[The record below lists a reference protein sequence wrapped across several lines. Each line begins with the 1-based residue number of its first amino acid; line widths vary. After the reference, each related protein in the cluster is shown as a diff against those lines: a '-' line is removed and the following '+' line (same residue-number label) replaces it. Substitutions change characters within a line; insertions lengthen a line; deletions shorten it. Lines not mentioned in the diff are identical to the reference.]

1 MDADVVVVGAGA
13 AGLAAARSLA
23 NRSLKVVLLEARDRI
38 GGRVWS
44 HQAPHVAPPAEMGAE
59 FIHGPAEHTRALLRA
74 DGIADVPT
82 GDESWSCGENGELR
96 RDDRDFS
103 LAARALER
111 ARSLVKD
118 ESAEQFL
125 RRLEVDDAT
134 RQAAEAARAF
144 VEGFEAADPAVAS
157 ARAIAD
163 ELRSG
168 ADSTSA
174 RPVGGYRPMF
184 ESLHRACVTAGVHI
198 CLSTIV
204 RRISW
209 RRGAVAVDTTNHAG
223 KLQTINARAVVIT
236 LPIGVLRRS
245 GDETAV
251 AFDPEMPS
259 SKREALANIE
269 MGHAVKVALW
279 FKAAFWEQIHDG
291 RYRDGAFFRCIGQP
305 FTAYWTQ
312 FPVRSELIVA
322 WAGGPKAIAL
332 ASMSQAEQIDLAL
345 KNFGALFGE
354 PALARAEFKG
364 GARHDWS
371 HDEFARGAY
380 SYVAVGGGNAR
391 KIFAEPVEGTVFFA
405 GEATSSDGQ
414 GGTVNGALETG
425 ERVASEAALALGA
438 KLK

>member
-1 MDADVVVVGAGA
+1 MDADVIVVGAGA

-23 NRSLKVVLLEARDRI
+23 TRSLKVVLVEARERI

-44 HQAPHVAPPAEMGAE
+44 HQLPHVAPPAEMGAE

-82 GDESWSCGENGELR
+82 GDESWSCRNDGELR
-96 RDDRDFS
+96 REDHDFN

-125 RRLEVDDAT
+125 RRLEADNT
-134 RQAAEAARAF
+134 SREAAEAARAF
-144 VEGFEAADPAVAS
+144 VEGFEAADPSIVS

-174 RPVGGYRPMF
+174 RPLGGYRPLF
-184 ESLHRACVTAGVHI
+184 ESLHSACVNAGVQI
-198 CLSTIV
+198 QLSTNV

-209 RRGAVAVDTTNHAG
+209 RRGTVAVDTSNRAG
-223 KLQTINARAVVIT
+223 QLQTIQARAVVVT
-236 LPIGVLRRS
+236 LPIGVLRYT
-245 GDETAV
+245 GDDNQVT
-251 AFDPEMPS
+251 FDPEVPTL
-259 SKREALANIE
+259 KREALANLE

-279 FKAAFWEQIHDG
+279 FRTAFWEEVHDG
-291 RYRDGAFFRCIGQP
+291 RYRNGAFFRCEGQP

-312 FPVRSELIVA
+312 LPVRSELIVA
-322 WAGGPKAIAL
+322 WAGGPKAMAL
-332 ASMSQAEQIDLAL
+332 HTMSHAERIELAL
-345 KNFGALFGE
+345 KNFGALFRT

-364 GARHDWS
+364 GAMHDWS
-371 HDEFARGAY
+371 HDQFARGAY

-391 KIFAEPVEGTVFFA
+391 KIFAEPLEGTVFFA
-405 GEATSSDGQ
+405 GEATASDGQ

-425 ERVASEAALALGA
+425 ERAASEAAISLGA
-438 KLK
+438 GVK